1 MMRLEPR
8 QPWQLRLQIR
18 GWFEDMNINITFWY
32 VVEIIIWGY
41 QLFIFDI
48 CNIHLLTNWQRP
60 QAQQVVIHA
69 VYSFLLKTKKDIRWY
84 QNNYL
89 RKKRDNLNHLLRLK
103 VVKHPAIFYLWW
115 EKSAKS
121 FCALLAKAVKILY
134 FTCWK
139 TTNSDRL
146 FVSSAECQGDNVK
159 LCQISAKRR
168 RVCLNSR

>member
-1 MMRLEPR
+1 MMRLEPT

-89 RKKRDNLNHLLRLK
+89 RKKKRQFKSSTSFESGETPYNILLMVRKECEVFLCTVSQSCQDSIFHMLEDNQFWPLIRL
-103 VVKHPAIFYLWW
+103 
-115 EKSAKS
+115 
-121 FCALLAKAVKILY
+121 
-134 FTCWK
+134 
-139 TTNSDRL
+139 
-146 FVSSAECQGDNVK
+146 
-159 LCQISAKRR
+159 
-168 RVCLNSR
+168 

>member
-48 CNIHLLTNWQRP
+48 CNIHLLTNWQWP

-89 RKKRDNLNHLLRLK
+89 RKKKRQFKSSTSFESGETPYNILLMVRKECEVFLCTVSQSCQDSIFHMLEDNQFWPLIRL
-103 VVKHPAIFYLWW
+103 
-115 EKSAKS
+115 
-121 FCALLAKAVKILY
+121 
-134 FTCWK
+134 
-139 TTNSDRL
+139 
-146 FVSSAECQGDNVK
+146 
-159 LCQISAKRR
+159 
-168 RVCLNSR
+168 

>member
-1 MMRLEPR
+1 MHMMRLEPR

-89 RKKRDNLNHLLRLK
+89 RKKKRQFKSSTSFESGETPYNILLMVRKECEVFLCTVSQSCQDSIFHMLEDNQFWPLIRL
-103 VVKHPAIFYLWW
+103 
-115 EKSAKS
+115 
-121 FCALLAKAVKILY
+121 
-134 FTCWK
+134 
-139 TTNSDRL
+139 
-146 FVSSAECQGDNVK
+146 
-159 LCQISAKRR
+159 
-168 RVCLNSR
+168 

>member
-48 CNIHLLTNWQRP
+48 CNIHLLTNWQWP

-89 RKKRDNLNHLLRLK
+89 RKKKRQFKSSTSFEGGETPYNILLMVRKECEVFLCTVSQSCQDSIFHMLEDNQFWPLIRL
-103 VVKHPAIFYLWW
+103 
-115 EKSAKS
+115 
-121 FCALLAKAVKILY
+121 
-134 FTCWK
+134 
-139 TTNSDRL
+139 
-146 FVSSAECQGDNVK
+146 
-159 LCQISAKRR
+159 
-168 RVCLNSR
+168 

>member
-89 RKKRDNLNHLLRLK
+89 RKKKRQFKSSTSFESGETPYNILLMVRKECEVFLCTVSQSCQDSIFHMLEDNQFWPLIRL
-103 VVKHPAIFYLWW
+103 
-115 EKSAKS
+115 
-121 FCALLAKAVKILY
+121 
-134 FTCWK
+134 
-139 TTNSDRL
+139 
-146 FVSSAECQGDNVK
+146 
-159 LCQISAKRR
+159 
-168 RVCLNSR
+168 

>member
-18 GWFEDMNINITFWY
+18 VWFEDMNINITFWY

-48 CNIHLLTNWQRP
+48 CNIHLLTNWQWP

-89 RKKRDNLNHLLRLK
+89 RKKKRQFKSPTSFESGETPYNILLMVRK
-103 VVKHPAIFYLWW
+103 EY
-115 EKSAKS
+115 

-168 RVCLNSR
+168 RVCWNSR

>member
-1 MMRLEPR
+1 MMRLEPT

-89 RKKRDNLNHLLRLK
+89 RKKKRQFKSSTSFESGETPYNILLMVRKECEVFLCTVSQSCQDSIFHMLEDNQFWLLIRL
-103 VVKHPAIFYLWW
+103 
-115 EKSAKS
+115 
-121 FCALLAKAVKILY
+121 
-134 FTCWK
+134 
-139 TTNSDRL
+139 
-146 FVSSAECQGDNVK
+146 
-159 LCQISAKRR
+159 
-168 RVCLNSR
+168 

>member
-18 GWFEDMNINITFWY
+18 GWFEDMSINITFWY

-48 CNIHLLTNWQRP
+48 CNIHLLTNWQWP

-89 RKKRDNLNHLLRLK
+89 RKKKRQFKSSTSFESGETPYNILLMVRK
-103 VVKHPAIFYLWW
+103 EY
-115 EKSAKS
+115 

-168 RVCLNSR
+168 RVCWNSR

>member
-1 MMRLEPR
+1 MHMMRLEPT

-60 QAQQVVIHA
+60 QAQQVLIHA

-89 RKKRDNLNHLLRLK
+89 RKKKRQFKSSTSFESGETPYNILLMVRKECEVFLCTVSQSCQDSIFHMLEDNQFWPLIRL
-103 VVKHPAIFYLWW
+103 
-115 EKSAKS
+115 
-121 FCALLAKAVKILY
+121 
-134 FTCWK
+134 
-139 TTNSDRL
+139 
-146 FVSSAECQGDNVK
+146 
-159 LCQISAKRR
+159 
-168 RVCLNSR
+168 

>member
-89 RKKRDNLNHLLRLK
+89 RKKKRQFKSSTSFESGETPYNILVMVRKECEVFLCTVSQSCQDSIFHMLEDNQFWPLIRL
-103 VVKHPAIFYLWW
+103 
-115 EKSAKS
+115 
-121 FCALLAKAVKILY
+121 
-134 FTCWK
+134 
-139 TTNSDRL
+139 
-146 FVSSAECQGDNVK
+146 
-159 LCQISAKRR
+159 
-168 RVCLNSR
+168 

>member
-1 MMRLEPR
+1 MHMMRLEPR

-48 CNIHLLTNWQRP
+48 CNIQLLTNWQRP

-89 RKKRDNLNHLLRLK
+89 RKKKDNLNHLLRLK
-103 VVKHPAIFYLWW
+103 VVKHYNILLMVRKECEVFLCTVSQSCQDSIFHMLEDNQFWP
-115 EKSAKS
+115 
-121 FCALLAKAVKILY
+121 LI
-134 FTCWK
+134 
-139 TTNSDRL
+139 RL
-146 FVSSAECQGDNVK
+146 
-159 LCQISAKRR
+159 
-168 RVCLNSR
+168 

>member
-48 CNIHLLTNWQRP
+48 CNIHLLTNWQLP

-89 RKKRDNLNHLLRLK
+89 RKKKRQFKSSTSFESGETPYNILLMVRKECEVFLCTVSQSCQDSIFHMLEDNQFWPLIRL
-103 VVKHPAIFYLWW
+103 
-115 EKSAKS
+115 
-121 FCALLAKAVKILY
+121 
-134 FTCWK
+134 
-139 TTNSDRL
+139 
-146 FVSSAECQGDNVK
+146 
-159 LCQISAKRR
+159 
-168 RVCLNSR
+168 

>member
-89 RKKRDNLNHLLRLK
+89 PKKKRQFKSSTSFESGETPYNILLMVRKECEVFLCTVSQSCQDSIFHMLEDNQFWPLIRL
-103 VVKHPAIFYLWW
+103 
-115 EKSAKS
+115 
-121 FCALLAKAVKILY
+121 
-134 FTCWK
+134 
-139 TTNSDRL
+139 
-146 FVSSAECQGDNVK
+146 
-159 LCQISAKRR
+159 
-168 RVCLNSR
+168 

>member
-1 MMRLEPR
+1 MHMMRLEPR

-60 QAQQVVIHA
+60 QAQQVLIHA

-89 RKKRDNLNHLLRLK
+89 RKKKRQFKSSTSFESGETPYNILLMVRKECEVFLCTVSQSCQDSIFHMLEDNQFWPLIRL
-103 VVKHPAIFYLWW
+103 
-115 EKSAKS
+115 
-121 FCALLAKAVKILY
+121 
-134 FTCWK
+134 
-139 TTNSDRL
+139 
-146 FVSSAECQGDNVK
+146 
-159 LCQISAKRR
+159 
-168 RVCLNSR
+168 

>member
-89 RKKRDNLNHLLRLK
+89 RKKKWQFKSSTSFESGETPYNILLMVRKECEVFLCTVSQSCQDSIFHMLEDNQFWPLIRL
-103 VVKHPAIFYLWW
+103 
-115 EKSAKS
+115 
-121 FCALLAKAVKILY
+121 
-134 FTCWK
+134 
-139 TTNSDRL
+139 
-146 FVSSAECQGDNVK
+146 
-159 LCQISAKRR
+159 
-168 RVCLNSR
+168 

>member
-48 CNIHLLTNWQRP
+48 CNIHLLTNWQQP

-89 RKKRDNLNHLLRLK
+89 RKKKRQFKSSTSFESGETPYNILLMVRKECEVFLCTVSQSCQDSIFHMLEDNQFWPLIRL
-103 VVKHPAIFYLWW
+103 
-115 EKSAKS
+115 
-121 FCALLAKAVKILY
+121 
-134 FTCWK
+134 
-139 TTNSDRL
+139 
-146 FVSSAECQGDNVK
+146 
-159 LCQISAKRR
+159 
-168 RVCLNSR
+168 

>member
-1 MMRLEPR
+1 MMRLEPT

-60 QAQQVVIHA
+60 QAQQVLIHA

-89 RKKRDNLNHLLRLK
+89 RKKKRQFKSSTSFESGETPYNILLMVRKECEVFLCTVSQSCQDSIFHMLEDNQFWLLIRL
-103 VVKHPAIFYLWW
+103 
-115 EKSAKS
+115 
-121 FCALLAKAVKILY
+121 
-134 FTCWK
+134 
-139 TTNSDRL
+139 
-146 FVSSAECQGDNVK
+146 
-159 LCQISAKRR
+159 
-168 RVCLNSR
+168 